1 LSERV
6 AGGVLRLVQRV
17 VRVLGYGHLE
27 AGDQECVMGS
37 REPLLDPTG
46 ESNAALD
53 VHLAPRLSSL
63 SGLRIGLLNN
73 GKPNGEALLHEV
85 ARQLQDGYGCGEAT
99 LYTKG
104 YFGTPADEDLILRML
119 KNSDFAVAGIGD

>member
-1 LSERV
+1 MT
-6 AGGVLRLVQRV
+6 A
-17 VRVLGYGHLE
+17 
-27 AGDQECVMGS
+27 

-46 ESNAALD
+46 GSHSAG
-53 VHLAPRLSSL
+53 HIRLAPRPASL

-73 GKPNGEALLHEV
+73 GKPNGEALLQEV
-85 ARQLQDGYGCGEAT
+85 AHQLQDGYGVGEAT

-104 YFGTPADEDLILRML
+104 YFGTPAEEALILRIL

>member
-1 LSERV
+1 M
-6 AGGVLRLVQRV
+6 GV
-17 VRVLGYGHLE
+17 
-27 AGDQECVMGS
+27 

-46 ESNAALD
+46 ESNAARD
-53 VHLAPRLSSL
+53 VHLAPRVSSL

-73 GKPNGEALLHEV
+73 GKPNGAALLHEV
-85 ARQLQDGYGCGEAT
+85 ARQLQDGYGCGEAA

>member
-1 LSERV
+1 
-6 AGGVLRLVQRV
+6 VLRLVQRV

-27 AGDQECVMGS
+27 AGDQECAMGT

-46 ESNAALD
+46 ESNAARD
-53 VHLAPRLSSL
+53 VHLAPRLRSL

-73 GKPNGEALLHEV
+73 GKPNGAALLHEV

>member
-1 LSERV
+1 MT
-6 AGGVLRLVQRV
+6 A
-17 VRVLGYGHLE
+17 
-27 AGDQECVMGS
+27 

-46 ESNAALD
+46 GSRTAGDIKLS
-53 VHLAPRLSSL
+53 PRPASL

-73 GKPNGEALLHEV
+73 GKPNGAALLQEA
-85 ARQLQDGYGCGEAT
+85 ARQLQDGYGVGEAT

-104 YFGTPADEDLILRML
+104 YFGTPADEALILRIL